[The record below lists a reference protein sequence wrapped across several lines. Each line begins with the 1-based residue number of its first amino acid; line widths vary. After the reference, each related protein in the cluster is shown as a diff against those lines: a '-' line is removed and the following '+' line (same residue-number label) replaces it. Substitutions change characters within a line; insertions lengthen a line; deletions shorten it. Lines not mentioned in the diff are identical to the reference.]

1 MNNKL
6 SKDITL
12 LIPTKNR
19 TKFLNRVLK
28 YYSKINFSGI
38 IAIGDSSTGEDLDN
52 NRKLI
57 ESNKNSINLIYKNY
71 PNKGLCQT
79 SHELLKDVTTKFV
92 AEVHDDNFVIPDSI
106 NQCIAFLNNNPDYSA
121 ARGLGISIKTKNDV
135 PHGKLIKCVK
145 KQQPSSENE
154 TASERLQDLYGDYSD
169 IHYAVHRTE
178 IYREVL
184 RNSHIGDNNFF
195 HIMTTAITF
204 ILGKVKKLDT
214 LHVVRHIQSP
224 MGRKVFLENQPESV
238 DVYNWISG
246 KDWND
251 KLMVFQNSI
260 VSDLMKIDGISD
272 EKAKKVYESSV
283 MMFLSIFFDHQTTYF
298 TPINNTKQRSFFYK
312 HYGMKLIYLWDQI
325 GNDKL
330 MKGIKY
336 LYPRLRLFFVKLR
349 YRIFGGEVLKNN
361 MLNKFT
367 NILLPSLLN
376 KRSKYHKNFMPIYNL
391 ITNPTEK

>member
-121 ARGLGISIKTKNDV
+121 ARGLGISIKTKNT
-135 PHGKLIKCVK
+135 L
-145 KQQPSSENE
+145 
-154 TASERLQDLYGDYSD
+154 L
-169 IHYAVHRTE
+169 AV
-178 IYREVL
+178 
-184 RNSHIGDNNFF
+184 
-195 HIMTTAITF
+195 
-204 ILGKVKKLDT
+204 
-214 LHVVRHIQSP
+214 Q
-224 MGRKVFLENQPESV
+224 
-238 DVYNWISG
+238 
-246 KDWND
+246 
-251 KLMVFQNSI
+251 
-260 VSDLMKIDGISD
+260 
-272 EKAKKVYESSV
+272 
-283 MMFLSIFFDHQTTYF
+283 
-298 TPINNTKQRSFFYK
+298 
-312 HYGMKLIYLWDQI
+312 
-325 GNDKL
+325 
-330 MKGIKY
+330 
-336 LYPRLRLFFVKLR
+336 
-349 YRIFGGEVLKNN
+349 
-361 MLNKFT
+361 
-367 NILLPSLLN
+367 
-376 KRSKYHKNFMPIYNL
+376 
-391 ITNPTEK
+391 